1 MTVNIS
7 PEKIKEIAEQLD
19 MGMKCFYHIPTGEL
33 EYFPDELKGHAGFDE
48 ELWEDSINKVEESY
62 LEYIRFEGMESHES
76 FRIME
81 DFVSMIAD
89 EKARQRFEDA
99 IGYRKPFQNFKQ
111 LLLNYPELREQWFAY
126 KNHQLIEFVKDK
138 AEAYNRSRQNEEQE
152 NDADDN

>member
-19 MGMKCFYHIPTGEL
+19 LGMKCFYHIPTGEL

-48 ELWEDSINKVEESY
+48 ELWEDSINKVEENY
-62 LEYIRFEGMESHES
+62 LEYIPFEGMESHES
-76 FRIME
+76 FRIIE

-89 EKARQRFEDA
+89 EKVRQRFEDA

-111 LLLNYPELREQWFAY
+111 LLLGYPVLREQWFAY
-126 KNHQLIEFVKDK
+126 KDQCYIEFVKGQ
-138 AEAYNRSRQNEEQE
+138 AEAYNFSQRNEE
-152 NDADDN
+152 NDAAAD